1 MSGFEREFVCYYRQ
15 ENEIVDMKVDVA
27 SGK

>member
-1 MSGFEREFVCYYRQ
+1 MSGFEREFVCYYLLKS
-15 ENEIVDMKVDVA
+15 EIVDMKVDIV

>member
-1 MSGFEREFVCYYRQ
+1 MSDFGCEFVCYYLLKS
-15 ENEIVDMKVDVA
+15 EIVDMKVDVV